1 MKLSTPTV
9 AFESGD
15 DIASIV
21 RKWARETPKSPAL
34 IQGGT
39 VTTWAAFDA
48 RVDRAAS
55 ALTSRGIRKGER
67 IAVLAQNSIEY
78 VEVFFGGLRA
88 GASVVPL
95 PTMASA
101 ASLSLM
107 LADCRAK
114 ILFASEQY
122 RRLAESLDAHGVTHR
137 IGFDFEAGDFVSYA
151 TYMGAAPAGAA
162 ALAVSGDDE
171 FDVLYSSGT

>member
-1 MKLSTPTV
+1 MPVGSSSSTPRRVTRLATPQV

-21 RKWARETPKSPAL
+21 RRWARETPGRPAL
-34 IQGGT
+34 VQGER
-39 VTTWAAFDA
+39 VVTWAEFDE
-48 RVDRAAS
+48 RVSRVAS
-55 ALTSRGIRKGER
+55 ALESRGIRRGDR

-95 PTMASA
+95 PTMASP

-107 LADCRAK
+107 LADCEAK
-114 ILFASEQY
+114 LLF
-122 RRLAESLDAHGVTHR
+122 
-137 IGFDFEAGDFVSYA
+137 
-151 TYMGAAPAGAA
+151 
-162 ALAVSGDDE
+162 
-171 FDVLYSSGT
+171 